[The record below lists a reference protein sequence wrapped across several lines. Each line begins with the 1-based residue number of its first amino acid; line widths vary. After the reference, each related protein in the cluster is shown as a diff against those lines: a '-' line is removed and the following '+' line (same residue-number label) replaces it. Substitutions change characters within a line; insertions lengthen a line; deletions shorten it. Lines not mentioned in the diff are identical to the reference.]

1 MKGNRVET
9 IEAKILN
16 ADLLIGEAATKTN
29 LKKFISPKILH
40 IASHSFYED
49 EVNEKDIL
57 LKSGIVLANS
67 NDEKKPKE
75 NNNILTALEITKM
88 DLRFTEMVVV
98 SSCKSG
104 PKYFFSRTAKFRNA
118 LK

>member
-1 MKGNRVET
+1 LAN
-9 IEAKILN
+9 
-16 ADLLIGEAATKTN
+16 LLTFQVGKSLFHYFA
-29 LKKFISPKILH
+29 SYPPQILH

-104 PKYFFSRTAKFRNA
+104 PKYFFSRTAQFRNA